1 MFSMVTHA
9 YKAKFYRT
17 VQNKIKL
24 EINQMKRIGEG
35 EENKT

>member
-9 YKAKFYRT
+9 YKANFYRT
-17 VQNKIKL
+17 VQNNIKS

-35 EENKT
+35 EKKKT